1 MPDGTRRAATGA
13 ASAALERLVR
23 PRSVAVVGASDEPA
37 SIGGAPLVLLERFG
51 YEGDVHLVSRSR
63 REVRGRACVASIE
76 ELPFGVDA
84 AILAIPKAGVADAVE
99 QAGRRGVGGVVV
111 FSSGYGELDAAGAAA
126 ERALAASA
134 ARHGIALAGPN
145 CLGLVNFADGVPLT
159 FGDVAPNRRAGGP
172 GVAIVAQSGAMSL
185 ALTYAAMAQDT
196 SVTYAI
202 STGNEAVLG
211 VEDHLRLVIA
221 DERTRAVVMLVE
233 QIRRPAEFL
242 ALAREARERE
252 ITVCVL
258 HTGRGERAKAASLT
272 HTGAIAGDQDV
283 LRSVLGRE
291 GVLFVNSLDGLVDTA
306 GVIARRG
313 LPHADGVAFM
323 TDSGAAKTFAIDV
336 CEAEGAV
343 LPELGG
349 ATLAK
354 LAGELP
360 AFATASNPVD
370 ITAMGLNDPSLY
382 ARVASVLLEDD
393 DVGTLVV
400 SAMPGSELQGTEQ
413 VEALLPTLAAARKP
427 VVYTIMGGDCPIPE
441 RNRLLVLDA
450 SVPLFRSPERALR
463 AARDLASAARAA
475 RAAESRARAAPRA
488 LHVPPLGTG
497 GPGTAAGTVFGELE
511 AKAMLAAAG
520 IESPPSRLVTSPAG
534 ARDAAR
540 ELGCP
545 VVVKISS
552 PDITHKSDAGGV
564 AFVHAPEDAADA
576 YSAVLAA
583 VSASRPD
590 ARVDGVLIERVV
602 SDGVEMLLG
611 ARRDPAWG
619 PYLVVGLGGVWTE
632 IVGDATVVAADADRD
647 EIADAISGLRG
658 AAVLR
663 GARGSRPRDLHALV
677 GAAELVAALVRCS
690 PRVAEI
696 EINPLLVR
704 SEGDGVVALDAVV
717 ATGAPPA

>member
-1 MPDGTRRAATGA
+1 VPDGTPRVATGA
-13 ASAALERLVR
+13 APDALERLVR
-23 PRSVAVVGASDEPA
+23 PRSVAIVGASDEPA

-63 REVRGRACVASIE
+63 REIRGRACVASIE

-126 ERALAASA
+126 ERALATSA

-159 FGDVAPNRRAGGP
+159 FGDVAPNRRPGGP

-252 ITVCVL
+252 VTVCVL

-291 GVLFVNSLDGLVDTA
+291 GVLFVDSLDGLVDTA
-306 GVIARRG
+306 GVIARQG

-336 CEAEGAV
+336 CEAEGAA
-343 LPELGG
+343 LPELGE

-441 RNRLLVLDA
+441 RNRLLILDA

-475 RAAESRARAAPRA
+475 RAAASRARAPRA
-488 LHVPPLGTG
+488 RDVAPLGAG
-497 GPGTAAGTVFGELE
+497 GPGTAAGTIVGELE

-564 AFVHAPEDAADA
+564 AFVHAPEDAAEA

-590 ARVDGVLIERVV
+590 ARVDGVLVERVV

-632 IVGDATVVAADADRD
+632 ILGDATVVAADADRD
-647 EIADAISGLRG
+647 EIADAIAGLRG

-663 GARGSRPRDLHALV
+663 GARGSRPRDVHALL
-677 GAAELVAALVRCS
+677 GAAELVAALLRCS
-690 PRVAEI
+690 PGVAEI

-704 SEGDGVVALDAVV
+704 AEGDGVVALDAVV